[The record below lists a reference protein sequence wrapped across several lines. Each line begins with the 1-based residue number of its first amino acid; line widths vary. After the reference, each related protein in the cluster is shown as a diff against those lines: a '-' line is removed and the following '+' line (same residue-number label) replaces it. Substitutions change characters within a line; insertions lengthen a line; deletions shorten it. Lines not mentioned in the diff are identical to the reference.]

1 MIRIQSRKNEYIKEL
16 SGLVR
21 SSEKRHAQGLFVVE
35 GARLCRDAARSGLK
49 LEAVLVTP
57 QAADKYAVYV
67 KEITAKAKESIEIAD
82 SIAPLLSDTRS
93 PQGVFCVVHLPSLE
107 ERGIDRLLGVGRY
120 LAVEN
125 MQDPANLGAV
135 CRTAEAL
142 GISGVI
148 LLGTCCDFYGPKAL
162 RAGMGAAFR
171 LPVYM
176 ASSFQQAVPVFRDKQ
191 MRTFAAVPDEK
202 AVPVTQCD
210 FTDRCVMLVGN
221 EGNGLLPETIA
232 TCDQTVTIPMLGRA
246 ESLNAAASASIL
258 MWEMMREKGD

>member
-1 MIRIQSRKNEYIKEL
+1 
-16 SGLVR
+16 
-21 SSEKRHAQGLFVVE
+21 
-35 GARLCRDAARSGLK
+35 
-49 LEAVLVTP
+49 
-57 QAADKYAVYV
+57 
-67 KEITAKAKESIEIAD
+67 
-82 SIAPLLSDTRS
+82 
-93 PQGVFCVVHLPSLE
+93 
-107 ERGIDRLLGVGRY
+107 
-120 LAVEN
+120 

-191 MRTFAAVPDEK
+191 MRTFAAVPDEN
-202 AVPVTQCD
+202 AVPVTQCV

-221 EGNGLLPETIA
+221 EGNGLLPETIEM
-232 TCDQTVTIPMLGRA
+232 CDQTVTIPMLGRA

-258 MWEMMREKGD
+258 MWEMMRGKEG